1 MTPPARR
8 PARTL
13 GAILAAATL
22 ALGGVL
28 VAPMAAQAATLTVTS
43 DLDDSSGGTLR
54 EVIATANSGDTIV
67 FDPSVTTIA
76 LAGGIPLV
84 KGITIDGGGTVTI
97 TRGTLSAFTQFGI
110 QPDVLDQECVLGSA
124 S

>member
-76 LAGGIPLV
+76 LAGG
-84 KGITIDGGGTVTI
+84 
-97 TRGTLSAFTQFGI
+97 
-110 QPDVLDQECVLGSA
+110 
-124 S
+124 